1 MISFVAKFSLNSFCD
16 RYAMADL
23 NALSDAELLTLL
35 KDSDRDAFAAIYER
49 YFSALYLHAYNRLRD
64 NGEAKD
70 MVQELF
76 AQLWEKRETG
86 DLKTNLSNYLYTAV
100 RNRVLNALAHQQVR
114 SKYFQSLL
122 LVVDPS
128 QSITDHRA
136 RERQLAAIIEK
147 EVQALPPKM
156 REVFELSRK
165 ANLTYKEIAGALDIT
180 EQSVRSHV
188 KGALKILRVKLGI
201 LVYIAFLFYR

>member
-1 MISFVAKFSLNSFCD
+1 
-16 RYAMADL
+16 MA
-23 NALSDAELLTLL
+23 AAYYRELSDTRLVSLL
-35 KDSDRDAFAAIYER
+35 KEGDQHAYAEIYER

-64 NGEAKD
+64 NSEAKD
-70 MVQELF
+70 IVQELF
-76 AQLWEKRETG
+76 AQLWEKREAS
-86 DLKTNLSNYLYTAV
+86 DPKTNLSNYLYTAV

-114 SKYFQSLL
+114 SKYFQSLP
-122 LVVDPS
+122 VVIDTG
-128 QSITDHRA
+128 QSLTDHRA

-147 EVQALPPKM
+147 EVQTLPPKM

-165 ANLTYKEIAGALDIT
+165 ANLTHKEIAEALDIS
-180 EQSVRSHV
+180 EQTVRSHV